1 MFGTLVNAA
10 AIILGSLV
18 GVFLSR
24 GIPEKFK
31 EIILSAVGLS
41 VLLIGVKSSLA
52 SEDIMVVIFSMI
64 IGAVIGEALGI
75 ERRLEECGR
84 FLEKKIGAA
93 SGDTRS
99 LAKGFVTAS
108 LVFCVGAMA
117 IVGSLESG
125 LTGNHHTL
133 MAKWVLD
140 GVISIV
146 FASTMGIGVMFSA
159 AAVFIYQG
167 TITLLAMFLKNF
179 LVPETIAQMSSVGGL
194 LIVVIGLNT
203 LKITTIKVG
212 NLLPAI
218 FLPLIYFIIIQSF
231 QGL

>member
-1 MFGTLVNAA
+1 MFGTIVNAL
-10 AIILGSLV
+10 AIIFGSLV

-24 GIPEKFK
+24 GIPDKYK

-75 ERRLEECGR
+75 ERRLEGCGK
-84 FLEKKIGAA
+84 FLEKKIGNA

-99 LAKGFVTAS
+99 FAKGFVTAS

-133 MAKWVLD
+133 MAKSVLD

-159 AAVFIYQG
+159 VAVFIYQG
-167 TITLLAMFLKNF
+167 TITILAMFLKNF

-212 NLLPAI
+212 NMLPAI
-218 FLPLIYFIIIQSF
+218 FLPLIYFIVVKSF
-231 QGL
+231 F